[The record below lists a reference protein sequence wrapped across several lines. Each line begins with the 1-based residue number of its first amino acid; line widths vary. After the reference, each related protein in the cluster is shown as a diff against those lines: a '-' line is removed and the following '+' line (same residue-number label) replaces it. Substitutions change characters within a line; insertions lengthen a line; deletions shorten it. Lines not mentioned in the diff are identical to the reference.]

1 MPKKSKPVPK
11 LIVSEVITEF
21 SPGDFEGL
29 LGNLQ
34 SLVDE
39 LVQEHGP
46 TATIRW
52 DPDNWLP
59 YDESPTPVY
68 RLTVE
73 REETEEEFAKRLDT
87 IAENEAKTLARD
99 LAEFERLKLKLTG
112 KK

>member
-1 MPKKSKPVPK
+1 MPRKSKPIPK
-11 LIVSEVITEF
+11 LIVIENVEEVSPSE
-21 SPGDFEGL
+21 FEGDITAVHAKI
-29 LGNLQ
+29 
-34 SLVDE
+34 VD
-39 LVQEHGP
+39 LMSRHGP

-68 RLTVE
+68 RVTRE

-87 IAENEAKTLARD
+87 IAENEAKMLARD